1 MLAVHAELGTTV
13 TAGAGA
19 APAYVL
25 DKTGQRQVWRL
36 VTPPGAPV
44 ASCPVGEGD
53 GQLEGHPPVKNIV
66 AVVGTAHVKGMMR
79 AWSAGSASSGPSAVS
94 LVDEVLS

>member
-1 MLAVHAELGTTV
+1 MLRRECPVA
-13 TAGAGA
+13 AGAGA

-25 DKTGQRQVWRL
+25 DKAGQRQVWRL

-44 ASCPVGEGD
+44 GSCPVGEGD
-53 GQLEGHPPVKNIV
+53 GQLEGHLPVQNLV

-79 AWSAGSASSGPSAVS
+79 AWSAGSGADGTSAVRA
-94 LVDEVLS
+94 VHEVVS